1 MIISVFTDEK
11 NPVLLGI
18 DELGGVE
25 RSDGA
30 TYFADGILHVGKG
43 DMLIPVG
50 EGRAVF
56 ATLRCTVSMKGNPV
70 KAVIFLSE
78 ATEEEIKTVTR
89 IKSKN
94 CDNI

>member
-11 NPVLLGI
+11 YPVLLGI
-18 DELGGVE
+18 DELREVE

-50 EGRAVF
+50 GRAVF
-56 ATLRCTVSMKGNPV
+56 ATLRCAVSMKGNPV